1 MALDESKGHEMLNFS
16 RNDRFVEV
24 KDPGKPAVNPA
35 RTSAV
40 PPVQQHSGSASPM
53 TSRPSSPA
61 SSPAPAPARDIQK
74 EPAVTV
80 PDPKAAPS
88 HPEMAGSKLFVG
100 VNIKLKGI
108 EISNCDV
115 LVIEG
120 QVEATINSKVMEIGK
135 PGTLTGTAM
144 IDVAEIHGEFSGELT
159 ARTKLVVHG
168 TGRVTGTVRY
178 GKLVV
183 IEGGTLKGEL
193 QQIDAPADEA
203 RTQASTSPAETHAQ
217 ASTSPA
223 ETRTQAPASPT
234 ETRTHTPAHSPE
246 TRATPPHPPRQA
258 HL

>member
-1 MALDESKGHEMLNFS
+1 MLNFS

-40 PPVQQHSGSASPM
+40 PPVQQHSGSASQM

-61 SSPAPAPARDIQK
+61 SSPAPVPARELQRDIPK
-74 EPAVTV
+74 ETAVTV

-168 TGRVTGTVRY
+168 TGRVTGTIRY

-183 IEGGTLKGEL
+183 IEGGTLMGEL
-193 QQIDAPADEA
+193 QQIDAPAPEA
-203 RTQASTSPAETHAQ
+203 RAQASTSPEETHAQ
-217 ASTSPA
+217 APTSPA
-223 ETRTQAPASPT
+223 ETRTQTPASPT

-246 TRATPPHPPRQA
+246 TRATPPHQPRQA